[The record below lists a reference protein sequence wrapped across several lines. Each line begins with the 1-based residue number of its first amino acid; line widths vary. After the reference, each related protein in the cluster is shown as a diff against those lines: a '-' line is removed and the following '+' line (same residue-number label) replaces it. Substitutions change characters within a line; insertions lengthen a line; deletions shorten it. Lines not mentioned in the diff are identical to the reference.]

1 MEYGSDLKDRLF
13 ELAAE
18 VVIMLMEQ
26 KIRKETD
33 VIRYQLSKAS
43 TSSGANYEE
52 AQAAISRREFGVKV
66 AISLK
71 EMRESNFWLRI
82 IVRID
87 PTNEKA
93 KELLTES
100 EELMKIL
107 GKINSKVNKDK

>member
-1 MEYGSDLKDRLF
+1 MEYGSHLTDRLF
-13 ELAAE
+13 KFAAE
-18 VVIMLMEQ
+18 VVIMLIDW

-33 VIRYQLSKAS
+33 VIRYQLSKAA

-82 IVRID
+82 IVRIE

-107 GKINSKVNKDK
+107 GKINTKINKDK